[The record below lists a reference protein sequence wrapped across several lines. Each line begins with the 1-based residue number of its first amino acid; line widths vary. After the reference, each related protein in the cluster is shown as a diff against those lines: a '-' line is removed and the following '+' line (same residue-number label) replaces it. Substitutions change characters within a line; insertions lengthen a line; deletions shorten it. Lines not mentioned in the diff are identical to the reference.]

1 MSGAVL
7 IGKCVRIIEVY
18 AAQPVLS
25 LVQSSP
31 LSLVIIIRVQGQRSK
46 DILTSERRTRVN
58 TFLSSAPF
66 SLAAAWARRG
76 TSMAGVLMLGLAD
89 INISLYMGVI
99 Y

>member
-25 LVQSSP
+25 LVQF